1 MVELPDGTK
10 VPGKVDK
17 DGNWEV
23 EVPAD
28 KPLKA
33 NDRIKV
39 VQTGK
44 GKTASN
50 IVEVVVSKKASQ
62 KVDEKVTEKPGKST
76 PKTGDAG
83 MMLTSAMTL
92 LSAAAYVFTKERKED

>member
-28 KPLKA
+28 KALKA

-39 VQTGK
+39 VQTEK
-44 GKTASN
+44 GKKASN
-50 IVEVVVSKKASQ
+50 IMEVVVSKKVAQ
-62 KVDEKVTEKPGKST
+62 KVDEKDTQSSA